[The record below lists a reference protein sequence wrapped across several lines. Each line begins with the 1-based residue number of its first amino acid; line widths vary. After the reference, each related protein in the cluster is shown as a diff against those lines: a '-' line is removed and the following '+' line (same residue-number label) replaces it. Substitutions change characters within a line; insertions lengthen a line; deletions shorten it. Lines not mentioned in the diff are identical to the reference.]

1 MWIVLIL
8 LILLLAYAWAIHPRM
23 PRRDITPLM
32 GVDYAHRGL
41 WNTNEPGETNRPE
54 NSLAAFRAAVEKGY
68 GIELDVHR
76 TRDGALVVHHDDSL
90 KRLAGKDI
98 RIAQSTLK
106 EVRACK
112 LPNGEPIPTFEEVLI
127 AFKDSD
133 MVLNIEIKC
142 GDTDL
147 VPIMVDQIRQ
157 YEMTD
162 RVRVC
167 CFYDNQ
173 IQAMRE
179 YAPDIPTS
187 VISNSM
193 NSFEDLISRATK
205 FESAYFVK
213 FDQFDYDNLQKLAY
227 RGVCAFL
234 WTPDNHEHI
243 YTSYAEGPWSLCLN
257 WVDRIAENACRLETG
272 ASSYS
277 LTAGGSVA
285 ASLLATSYKG
295 ELVDTSKAE
304 MVIISGNQSLSYEN
318 GSISADETGTATVMF
333 RMPVA
338 LGDKSVSTN
347 IIVYIYTAPVTVT
360 VS

>member
-1 MWIVLIL
+1 MK
-8 LILLLAYAWAIHPRM
+8 WAQSLGATLVEF
-23 PRRDITPLM
+23 DVQITK
-32 GVDYAHRGL
+32 D
-41 WNTNEPGETNRPE
+41 
-54 NSLAAFRAAVEKGY
+54 
-68 GIELDVHR
+68 D
-76 TRDGALVVHHDDSL
+76 ALVLMHDSTVDATTNGTGEVA
-90 KRLAGKDI
+90 KMTLAEIKALWVDGH
-98 RIAQSTLK
+98 AQA
-106 EVRACK
+106 EPVRV
-112 LPNGEPIPTFEEVLI
+112 PTFEEVLI

-179 YAPDIPTS
+179 YAPEIPTS

-193 NSFEDLISRATK
+193 NSFEELISRATK

-227 RGVCAFL
+227 RGVGAFL

-333 RMPVA
+333 RMPVT
-338 LGDKSVSTN
+338 LSDKSVSTN